1 MEDWSRVDE
10 TPTIE
15 NFYRV
20 HARAVYAFCLSLCRD
35 PIWAED
41 LMQDTFSRATRALSG
56 YRGGNPKS
64 WLFAIARSVF
74 IDDVRKRRPE
84 PSDLLI
90 EMSSVDRDVAE
101 IDIIRMSL
109 ATLPDRQRTA
119 LLLADEAGLSYGD
132 IAPLVNATPAAVK
145 VLIHRA
151 RLNFRAAYQKFDA

>member
-15 NFYRV
+15 NFYRE
-20 HARAVYAFCLSLCRD
+20 HARAVYAFCVSLCRD

-41 LMQDTFSRATRALSG
+41 LMQDTFSRATRAMSG
-56 YRGGNPKS
+56 YRGGNPRS
-64 WLFAIARSVF
+64 WLFAITRSVF

-84 PSDLLI
+84 PSDQT
-90 EMSSVDRDVAE
+90 EETGSSDRDVTEVE
-101 IDIIRMSL
+101 IIKMTL

-119 LLLADEAGLSYGD
+119 LLLADEAGLTYAE
-132 IAPLVNATPAAVK
+132 IAPVVNATPAAVK

-151 RLNFRAAYQKFDA
+151 RTNFRATYQKLNS